1 MIGKGLNIMANKE
14 IYTDSFFKSL
24 NKLTGLPM
32 SKIKDYAK
40 ENNPF
45 NILEHPMVVEPNDR
59 QLEKIGK
66 LKEFISSYNVL
77 KMTQEN
83 EKIKFTSPKE
93 AGKYFASLL
102 NGMKDKERV
111 MVAFLD
117 NSNSIIETKIISEGS
132 TNMSVVYPRDI
143 LKMAIA
149 NDCSN
154 ILMAHNHPGGSTNPS
169 NEDIELTQRIVN
181 IFKPL
186 DINVIDHIIVGG
198 YSFSSMA
205 ENGTLPN
212 KSIDLANYKP
222 ITLTGAN
229 EQVEEYEMQ
238 KDDLSLDEELEM

>member
-1 MIGKGLNIMANKE
+1 MATKAV
-14 IYTDSFFKSL
+14 YTDSFFTSL
-24 NKLTGLPM
+24 NKLTGIPM
-32 SKIKDYAK
+32 SKIKNYAK

-45 NILEHPMVVEPNDR
+45 NILEHPMVVEPNNR

-77 KMTQEN
+77 KMTREN
-83 EKIKFTSPKE
+83 ERIKFTSPKE
-93 AGKYFASLL
+93 AGKYFTSLL

-111 MVAFLD
+111 LVAFLD
-117 NSNSIIETKIISEGS
+117 NGNSIIETKTISEGN

-143 LKMAIA
+143 LKMAMA

-169 NEDIELTQRIVN
+169 KDDIELTQRIVN

-205 ENGTLPN
+205 ENGILPS
-212 KSIDLANYKP
+212 KSMDLANYQP
-222 ITLTGAN
+222 IKLPETN
-229 EQVEEYEMQ
+229 EETKEYELQ
-238 KDDLSLDEELEM
+238 KDELFLDDEDLEM

>member
-1 MIGKGLNIMANKE
+1 MVAATKE
-14 IYTDSFFKSL
+14 VFTDSFFRSL
-24 NKLTGLPM
+24 NKLTGIPM
-32 SKIKDYAK
+32 SKIKNYAK

-45 NILEHPMVVEPNDR
+45 NILEHPMVVEPNER

-66 LKEFISSYNVL
+66 LKEFMASYDVL
-77 KMTQEN
+77 KANQSN
-83 EKIKFTSPKE
+83 KKIRFTSPTD

-117 NSNSIIETKIISEGS
+117 NSNSIIETKTISEGS

-143 LKMAIA
+143 LKMVLA

-154 ILMAHNHPGGSTNPS
+154 LIMAHNHPGGTTSAS
-169 NEDIELTQRIVN
+169 QDDIELTQRIVN

-205 ENGTLPN
+205 QNGVLPN
-212 KSIDLANYKP
+212 KAMDLANYQP
-222 ITLTGAN
+222 IDAKGVN
-229 EQVEEYEMQ
+229 EPVSEYELH
-238 KDDLSLDEELEM
+238 KDDLSLEDDLEM

>member
-1 MIGKGLNIMANKE
+1 MAAKAV
-14 IYTDSFFKSL
+14 YTDSFFASL
-24 NKLTGLPM
+24 NKLTGIPM
-32 SKIKDYAK
+32 SKIKNYAK
-40 ENNPF
+40 DNNPF

-66 LKEFISSYNVL
+66 LKEFIASYNVL

-93 AGKYFASLL
+93 AGKYFTSLL

-111 MVAFLD
+111 LVAFLD
-117 NSNSIIETKIISEGS
+117 NSNSIIETKTISEGS

-154 ILMAHNHPGGSTNPS
+154 IMMAHNHPGGSTNPS
-169 NEDIELTQRIVN
+169 KEDIDLTQRIVN

-205 ENGTLPN
+205 ENGTLPS
-212 KSIDLANYKP
+212 KSMGLANYQP
-222 ITLTGAN
+222 ITLPETN
-229 EQVEEYEMQ
+229 EEMKEYELQ
-238 KDDLSLDEELEM
+238 KEDISIDDDMEM

>member
-1 MIGKGLNIMANKE
+1 MATKQV
-14 IYTDSFFKSL
+14 YTDSFFESL
-24 NKLTGLPM
+24 NKLTGIPM
-32 SKIKDYAK
+32 RKIKDYAK

-66 LKEFISSYNVL
+66 LKEFLASYNVL

-83 EKIKFTSPKE
+83 ERIKFTSPQD
-93 AGKYFASLL
+93 AGKYFTSILG
-102 NGMKDKERV
+102 GMKDKERIL
-111 MVAFLD
+111 VAFLD
-117 NSNSIIETKIISEGS
+117 NSNSIIETKIISEGGI
-132 TNMSVVYPRDI
+132 NMSIVYPRDI

-169 NEDIELTQRIVN
+169 KEDIDLTQRIVN

-186 DINVIDHIIVGG
+186 DINVIDHIIIGG

-205 ENGTLPN
+205 ENGILPS
-212 KSIDLANYKP
+212 KSMDLANYQP
-222 ITLTGAN
+222 ITLPEIKEASYAYKRP
-229 EQVEEYEMQ
+229 EDVLSIEEEM
-238 KDDLSLDEELEM
+238 EL

>member
-1 MIGKGLNIMANKE
+1 MATKE
-14 IYTDSFFKSL
+14 VYTDNFFKSL
-24 NKLTGLPM
+24 NKLTGIPM
-32 SKIKDYAK
+32 SKIKNYAR

-45 NILEHPMVVEPNDR
+45 NILEHPMVVDPNDR

-77 KMTQEN
+77 KMNQEQDR
-83 EKIKFTSPKE
+83 IKFTSPKD
-93 AGKYFASLL
+93 AGAYFSSLL
-102 NGMKDKERV
+102 SGMKDKERV
-111 MVAFLD
+111 VVAFLD
-117 NSNSIIETKIISEGS
+117 NSNSIIETKTISEGS

-154 ILMAHNHPGGSTNPS
+154 LIMGHNHPGGSTSPS
-169 NEDIELTQRIVN
+169 KEDIELTQRIVN

-205 ENGTLPN
+205 ENGTLPS
-212 KSIDLANYKP
+212 KSMDLANYKP
-222 ITLTGAN
+222 INLTETN
-229 EQVEEYEMQ
+229 ENSEEYEMQ
-238 KDDLSLDEELEM
+238 KDDLSLEEDMEM

>member
-1 MIGKGLNIMANKE
+1 MATKAV
-14 IYTDSFFKSL
+14 YTDSFFTSL
-24 NKLTGLPM
+24 NKLTGIPM
-32 SKIKDYAK
+32 SKIKNYAK
-40 ENNPF
+40 DNNPF
-45 NILEHPMVVEPNDR
+45 NILEHPMVVEPNNR

-77 KMTQEN
+77 KMTREN
-83 EKIKFTSPKE
+83 ERIKFTSPKE
-93 AGKYFASLL
+93 AGKYFTSLL

-111 MVAFLD
+111 LVAFLD
-117 NSNSIIETKIISEGS
+117 NGNSIIETKTISEGN

-143 LKMAIA
+143 LKMAMA

-169 NEDIELTQRIVN
+169 KDDIELTQRIVN

-205 ENGTLPN
+205 ENGILPS
-212 KSIDLANYKP
+212 KSMDLANYQP
-222 ITLTGAN
+222 IKLPETN
-229 EQVEEYEMQ
+229 EETKEYELQ
-238 KDDLSLDEELEM
+238 KDELFLDDEDLEM